1 MSQKINNDE
10 GLMKIESLSNIS
22 KVSKNSLPQAP
33 KKKIITE
40 KFLTTKTI
48 QNHHHSSQLVN
59 SIKFQ
64 PIINNE
70 EELKTHVKFESESNL
85 IKHIRDISKKQSSS
99 GEQKFD
105 SFQFGGFLKNKTQ
118 KPKWKKIIENVLNS
132 SPMLIVMSA
141 ITIFALFGT
150 DFQLA
155 FLPKKVDLTFN
166 IFQILIM
173 IIYLAEFVLNC
184 VCKDD
189 YIFSFYFWLDL
200 ISTISLFQD
209 IDYIINPIMGYGPIT
224 TKGMKNLK
232 KTERVSKAVSQVTSA
247 TRATRVL
254 RVVRV
259 ARLFRMVKI
268 YKNVYKAKALKE
280 KKKIEEKKKLLERTE
295 RDSSE
300 GSGSM
305 TPKTPKNFQAAN
317 VNNNGTNGFLNV
329 NNYSTGINNS
339 DGINKVVKKLR
350 IKRNSVFKGESSM
363 NGLLYSTKERPSDG
377 SSNMNTNYPFVFID
391 NVNKG
396 KITNARTSPI
406 QEMKQANLNSKIVQ
420 VSPSTNL
427 NKDDTQKHH
436 THKKEKEIDELDKD
450 ELIKESRISRIITE
464 SLNQKVIV
472 LVTLVLLVFPML
484 SEDFFSSDSQIVYSF
499 VSELLVNNH
508 MLNHEGSHGL
518 ECACLEPL
526 IEPMVDSNFPIVNI
540 SYNQEVVFLNS
551 TLKNYD
557 YRYKEIQSVY
567 SEDAS
572 IHIVFSIKKETT
584 LRCALNLLQ
593 TIFVCIS
600 LTLASL
606 SFEDD
611 ANSLVLEPL
620 EIMIEIVEKVAKDPI
635 GAKDVDEL
643 QTGIKAEVQK
653 IQEKG
658 KENEGEIESN
668 LSSKKKKR
676 NSQQYNYEIQVIKS
690 AIIKISAL
698 LAIGFGEA
706 GGEILKKNL
715 SSNHELN
722 PKLKGKK
729 KTAIF
734 LFCDIR
740 NFNQINLALEE
751 RTMLLVNEIAEIVHS
766 SVDRFRGATNKNIGE
781 SFLSVWKFYNEA
793 ATDKNKTIRRRDN
806 LLEIDPLN
814 SQVGITADCSVLSC
828 LRIILKINKNVNILA
843 YRKNPEILKRLPN
856 FELTMGFGLHLG
868 YGIEGTIGSFHKIEA
883 TYLSP
888 NVNIAARLETATR
901 QFGVSILISGVLYD
915 KLTDEL
921 KSICRFIDC
930 VKVKGSEL
938 PLNLYTIDLNYKLT
952 PQKNTKI
959 LIVSNKEKRN
969 VFAQKKANLATMIEE
984 YGSVTPLILEKQSY
998 KELIKKRNPNFIDTW
1013 NIGME
1018 NYKKGNWIEAKKCF
1032 EECLT
1037 MESDDGPAKTLL
1049 SFINK
1054 YNSIPPK
1061 TWEGIRELVSK

>member
-1 MSQKINNDE
+1 MSQKINSDE
-10 GLMKIESLSNIS
+10 GRMKIESISSISN
-22 KVSKNSLPQAP
+22 VSKNSIPQAP

-40 KFLTTKTI
+40 KLLTTKTI
-48 QNHHHSSQLVN
+48 QNHHSSQLVN

-64 PIINNE
+64 PKINNE

-85 IKHIRDISKKQSSS
+85 IKHIRDFSKKQNSKD
-99 GEQKFD
+99 EQKLD
-105 SFQFGGFLKNKTQ
+105 SFQFGGFLKKKTQ
-118 KPKWKKIIENVLNS
+118 KPKWKKIIENFLNS
-132 SPMLIVMSA
+132 VPVLIVMSL

-150 DFQLA
+150 DFQLS
-155 FLPKKVDLTFN
+155 FLPRKVDSTFN

-184 VCKDD
+184 ICKND

-209 IDYIINPIMGYGPIT
+209 IDYIMNPLMGYGPIT
-224 TKGMKNLK
+224 TKGMTNLNK
-232 KTERVSKAVSQVTSA
+232 SERVSKAVNQVTSA
-247 TRATRVL
+247 TRAARVL

-280 KKKIEEKKKLLERTE
+280 KKKIEEKRKILERTE
-295 RDSSE
+295 RDSSVA
-300 GSGSM
+300 SGSM
-305 TPKTPKNFQAAN
+305 TPKTPKIFQSPN
-317 VNNNGTNGFLNV
+317 INNNGVNV

-339 DGINKVVKKLR
+339 DGINKVVKKLK

-377 SSNMNTNYPFVFID
+377 SSGLNTNYPLIFID

-396 KITNARTSPI
+396 KITHSKI
-406 QEMKQANLNSKIVQ
+406 SLMKQIHQLNINSKIAQ
-420 VSPSTNL
+420 ISPNTNT
-427 NKDDTQKHH
+427 NKDDNQKHQS
-436 THKKEKEIDELDKD
+436 HKKEKEIEDLDKD

-464 SLNQKVIV
+464 SLNQKVIL
-472 LVTLVLLVFPML
+472 LVTFVLLIFPML
-484 SEDFFSSDSQIVYSF
+484 SEDFFSNDSQIAYSF
-499 VSELLVNNH
+499 VSELITNH
-508 MLNHEGSHGL
+508 YMLNLQGPNGHGKTCVEAL
-518 ECACLEPL
+518 V
-526 IEPMVDSNFPIVNI
+526 EPMVDLNFPIVNI
-540 SYNQEVVFLNS
+540 SYNQIPVFLNE

-572 IHIVFSIKKETT
+572 VHIVFSVRKLIALKCK
-584 LRCALNLLQ
+584 LNLLQ
-593 TIFVCIS
+593 TMFVCIS

-635 GAKDVDEL
+635 GARDVDEL

-653 IQEKG
+653 IQEKK
-658 KENEGEIESN
+658 KENKGGVETSPSN
-668 LSSKKKKR
+668 KKKKK
-676 NSQQYNYEIQVIKS
+676 NNQQYNYEIQVIKS

-766 SVDRFRGATNKNIGE
+766 SVDRFRGATNKNIGD

-793 ATDKNKTIRRRDN
+793 GTDKNKTIRRKDN

-814 SQVGITADCSVLSC
+814 SQIGITADCSVLSC

-959 LIVSNKEKRN
+959 LIVSNKEKRS
-969 VFAQKKANLATMIEE
+969 VFAQKKANLSAMIEE

-998 KELIKKRNPNFIDTW
+998 KELIKQRNPNFIDTW
-1013 NIGME
+1013 DIGME
-1018 NYKKGNWIEAKKCF
+1018 NYKKGNWIDAKKCF
-1032 EECLT
+1032 EECLK
-1037 MESDDGPAKTLL
+1037 MENDDGPAKTLL
-1049 SFINK
+1049 NFINK
-1054 YNSIPPK
+1054 HNCIPPK